1 MDDRISELIDQFRG
15 ARHNNDK
22 KRMLD
27 IAIVLIDYLIAEYGY

>member
-1 MDDRISELIDQFRG
+1 MDNRISDLIDDFRG
-15 ARHNNDK
+15 AKYIGDK